1 VSTDRIFDEESR
13 AGRRGELRGAHRHIK
28 PNRKPKRPRKKDW
41 WDAVDDEFGPRT
53 QRVMRRGE
61 QERRAMV
68 EAQAS
73 ATLESV
79 DEDAV
84 QTTWEDEAAA
94 GEMGLV
100 LEVSSSVYR
109 VAVDARVLLCSLRGS
124 LTVEETGFTNRVAAG
139 DRVRV
144 TTPGGNR
151 GVIEAILPRRSALAR
166 PDPFHPHRKQV
177 IVANADQLLIVV
189 SWLEPPLWHALIDRY
204 LIGAERNR
212 LVPTLCVNKID
223 LAENRSEVRASV
235 APYRALNYR
244 VLLASAV
251 TGEGVEALRA
261 QVRGKTTVLAGMSGV
276 GKSSLLQAMNPG
288 LDLRTGG
295 VSDHWGG
302 QGRHTT
308 SQVNLFALDDATY
321 VADTPGIREFAVA
334 GLPPRELLDFYP
346 EIAELT
352 ARCRFR
358 DCSHT
363 HEPGCAV
370 KAALERGEL
379 SETRYHNYCQ
389 ILRELGG

>member
-189 SWLEPPLWHALIDRY
+189 SWLEPPAVARTDRP
-204 LIGAERNR
+204 
-212 LVPTLCVNKID
+212 VPDRRRAQPARPYTLCQQD
-223 LAENRSEVRASV
+223 RSG
-235 APYRALNYR
+235 
-244 VLLASAV
+244 
-251 TGEGVEALRA
+251 GEP
-261 QVRGKTTVLAGMSGV
+261 QRGAGV
-276 GKSSLLQAMNPG
+276 GCP
-288 LDLRTGG
+288 
-295 VSDHWGG
+295 
-302 QGRHTT
+302 
-308 SQVNLFALDDATY
+308 
-321 VADTPGIREFAVA
+321 
-334 GLPPRELLDFYP
+334 LPR
-346 EIAELT
+346 AELPRA
-352 ARCRFR
+352 ARQ
-358 DCSHT
+358 
-363 HEPGCAV
+363 
-370 KAALERGEL
+370 RGH
-379 SETRYHNYCQ
+379 R
-389 ILRELGG
+389 